1 MEKTIRLCM
10 FDMGGVVVKHSDSSL
25 ERLLL
30 RDFGIT
36 DHDSFTS
43 LDPRLPALLA
53 EHSKAAIDEEEMW
66 HRFTQ
71 MTGIAVPPHN
81 ESLWGRHFTPELDSP
96 VVEIIEELKKKGHR
110 VVCAT
115 NTEDA
120 HFKQHRTSGQYDI
133 FDAVYASLQLKEVKP
148 EPAFFAK
155 ILASE
160 QVDPEEVIFVDD
172 LSENCEAAAT
182 LGINAVVYADPVELR
197 WQLVDMELL

>member
-1 MEKTIRLCM
+1 M

-30 RDFGIT
+30 RDFGIA
-36 DHDSFTS
+36 DHENFSS

-66 HRFTQ
+66 NQFTH
-71 MTGIAVPPHN
+71 MTGIAVPKHN
-81 ESLWGRHFTPELDSP
+81 ESLWGRYFKPELDEH
-96 VVEIIEELKKKGHR
+96 VVAIIEELKLKGYR

-120 HFKQHRTSGQYDI
+120 HFKHHRVAGQYDI

-148 EPAFFAK
+148 EPAFFAQ

-160 QVDPEEVIFVDD
+160 QVEPEEVVFVDD
-172 LSENCEAAAT
+172 LSENCEAAAN
-182 LGINAVVYADPVELR
+182 LGINAIVYGDPVELR
-197 WQLVDMELL
+197 WQLISMDLL

>member
-1 MEKTIRLCM
+1 M

-30 RDFGIT
+30 RDFGIV
-36 DHDSFTS
+36 DHENFTS

-53 EHSKAAIDEEEMW
+53 EHSKAAIDEQEMW
-66 HRFTQ
+66 NQFTI
-71 MTGIAVPPHN
+71 MTGIAVPKHN
-81 ESLWGRHFTPELDSP
+81 ESLWGRYFAPELDEH
-96 VVEIIEELKKKGHR
+96 VVAIIEDLKMKGYR

-120 HFKQHRTSGQYDI
+120 HFKHHRALGQYDI

-148 EPAFFAK
+148 DPAFFAK

-160 QVDPEEVIFVDD
+160 QVKPEEVVFVDD
-172 LSENCEAAAT
+172 LSENCEAAANV
-182 LGINAVVYADPVELR
+182 GINAVVYADPVELR
-197 WQLVDMELL
+197 WQLIAMDLL